1 MTSKSI
7 HRAITLGF
15 REKPNLRPVIGFRP
29 DVYLHSATKKEGG
42 FRGEK
47 TESFAFIV
55 SIAHLIP
62 SYFVSAQ
69 IFFVRSPDGPAAIF
83 KAE

>member
-42 FRGEK
+42 VRGEK

-55 SIAHLIP
+55 
-62 SYFVSAQ
+62 
-69 IFFVRSPDGPAAIF
+69 
-83 KAE
+83 

>member
-1 MTSKSI
+1 MLRLQSRNSGGSRIDSYVSTSWFRAKDLRMTSKSI

-55 SIAHLIP
+55 
-62 SYFVSAQ
+62 
-69 IFFVRSPDGPAAIF
+69 
-83 KAE
+83 